1 MRIGVF
7 SESYEPI
14 INGVSVLV
22 QALRDELCRQGH
34 EVYVFAPAY
43 RGFKDEYPRVFRFF
57 SRRTRFAR
65 DYPLPIPF
73 APGIKAAFRQLKL
86 DIVHTQTPFT
96 LGMLGARWARRQG
109 IPVVSTNH
117 TLYAK
122 YTHYAPFL
130 PRVVAE
136 RALVIWMRRYY
147 NGCDGVA
154 SPSQPAKEALQSCG
168 VSARI
173 EVIPG
178 GVRAGMTTGDADG
191 FKERLGVA
199 AGDRT
204 LLYVGR
210 LAKEKNLGMLL
221 NAFHLALRETPDA
234 KLVLVGGGPYEKEL
248 RSMVAEL
255 GLQDKALFTGP
266 LRQPDLGSAYAAA
279 DVFVWPSGTETQG
292 LAVCEAL
299 SAGKP
304 CVVVREGGTPEYV
317 EDGVD
322 SFLTEDDA
330 GSFADCT
337 LRLLRDEALRRR
349 MSEAAIKSSAR
360 FSVSEMTS
368 KFLLFYESV
377 IEEHKRGAS

>member
-1 MRIGVF
+1 MRIALF

-14 INGVSVLV
+14 INGVSVLA

-43 RGFKDEYPRVFRFF
+43 PGFKDEYPHVFRFP
-57 SRRTRFAR
+57 SARTRFAR
-65 DYPLPIPF
+65 DYPLPFPY
-73 APGIKAAFRQLKL
+73 APQIKAAFLKLKL

-96 LGMLGARWARRQG
+96 LGILGARWAREKG

-122 YTHYAPFL
+122 YAHYAPFL
-130 PRVVAE
+130 PRAVTE
-136 RALVIWMRRYY
+136 RALVILMRRYY

-168 VSARI
+168 VRARI

-178 GVRAGMTTGDADG
+178 GVTPGMTTGDPDG

-210 LAKEKNLGMLL
+210 LAREKNLEMLL
-221 NAFHLALRETPDA
+221 NAFNLALREAPDA
-234 KLVLVGGGPYEKEL
+234 KLVLVGAGPYEKEL
-248 RSMVAEL
+248 RSMVGEL
-255 GLQDKALFTGP
+255 GLQDKALFAGP
-266 LRQPDLGSAYAAA
+266 LRPPQLGAAYAAA

-304 CVVVREGGTPEYV
+304 CVVVKAGGTPEYV

-322 SFLTEDDA
+322 SLLTQDDA
-330 GSFADCT
+330 ESFADST

-349 MSEAAIKSSAR
+349 MSEAAVKNSAR
-360 FSVSEMTS
+360 FSVSEMTLRFV
-368 KFLLFYESV
+368 KFYESV
-377 IEEHKRGAS
+377 IEEHKGGAS